1 MKSVLLQGKNLS
13 FRMNQFIQKPTQH
26 FENVIF
32 LDFEYSFSQHKE
44 DKNNF
49 TIQSVEPSEVGD
61 IQIDPEIGKFDLTLQ
76 F

>member
-13 FRMNQFIQKPTQH
+13 FSFIQKPTQH

-61 IQIDPEIGKFDLTLQ
+61 IQIDP
-76 F
+76 